1 MAKFQTAFG
10 LNPANLSNFYS
21 WIKLNHA
28 VCTFFAVSHCSVL
41 FSTEFKFSDVIH
53 AWVLVAYGETQGES
67 KTAAYV
73 DLGVH
78 QDIHNSILT
87 STLRK
92 IAFEAFK
99 ASF

>member
-1 MAKFQTAFG
+1 M
-10 LNPANLSNFYS
+10 
-21 WIKLNHA
+21 
-28 VCTFFAVSHCSVL
+28 
-41 FSTEFKFSDVIH
+41 
-53 AWVLVAYGETQGES
+53 AYGETQGES